1 VVVRYHWAVSH
12 FGSAQAAIGRTITVY
27 GTALEIVGVAAP
39 GFSYPGATDLWAP
52 WNATGTN
59 RSASSF
65 RVVGR
70 LREGVDVAQA
80 GARMRAVGDGL
91 GRQYPENRLKTVT
104 VAPLRERLTGDVR
117 TMLWVLMAAVGVV
130 LLIACANIANLLLA
144 RAAVRT
150 REIALRAA
158 LGAGRSRVVRQ
169 LLTESAVLGGAAGAV
184 GLATAALL
192 VKALVALTPGDL
204 PRLAEVRIDGAVLLF
219 ALGLALA
226 CTLVVGVVPAL
237 HASRLDLSEAL
248 KQGGSRGATA
258 GGPRVR
264 AALVVAEVALSV
276 VLLAAAGLLLR
287 SFQELQR
294 TDLGFTTDRVVVA
307 YTQYVAGDEAARAR
321 RTAFYADLLDRLRT
335 VPGVSGAAG
344 VAFLPMGREQRSA
357 SDFFVEGRPEG
368 EPGARPKAELH
379 AVTPEYF
386 RTLEIPM
393 RLGRDFEKADTKER
407 PPVAVVNE
415 TLARTTFPGEPALG
429 RRIRRNPKA
438 PWMEIVGVVADSR
451 WQDPSRPAPPV
462 IYAAS
467 AQGLGGSL
475 SIVARTS
482 LDEAT
487 LAATLRTLLHDVDPT
502 VPVRFESMKEL
513 FAGALAYP
521 RFRTQLIGAFAGA
534 AALLAAVGLFSV
546 LAYLV
551 GQRTRE
557 IAIRRAV
564 GARAADIVRLIAGE
578 GLRLVAAGLAL
589 GIGGALAVAR
599 LLTSLL
605 HGIGPWDVLTY
616 LGAVAVL
623 AVAALLATL
632 LPAVRAAS
640 IAPVVALQED

>member
-1 VVVRYHWAVSH
+1 
-12 FGSAQAAIGRTITVY
+12 
-27 GTALEIVGVAAP
+27 
-39 GFSYPGATDLWAP
+39 
-52 WNATGTN
+52 
-59 RSASSF
+59 
-65 RVVGR
+65 
-70 LREGVDVAQA
+70 
-80 GARMRAVGDGL
+80 
-91 GRQYPENRLKTVT
+91 
-104 VAPLRERLTGDVR
+104 VR
-117 TMLWVLMAAVGVV
+117 TMLWVLMAAVTVV

-150 REIALRAA
+150 REIALRSA

-169 LLTESAVLGGAAGAV
+169 LLTESAVLGGAAGGA
-184 GLATAALL
+184 GLALAALL

-204 PRLAEVRIDGAVLLF
+204 PRLAEVRIDGTVLLF
-219 ALGLALA
+219 SLGLSLA
-226 CTLVVGVVPAL
+226 CTLLVGLVPAL

-248 KQGGSRGATA
+248 KQGGSRGATS

-287 SFQELQR
+287 SFQQLQR

-307 YTQYVAGDEAARAR
+307 YTQYVAGDQAARAR
-321 RTAFYADLLDRLRT
+321 RTIFYADLLERLRT

-344 VAFLPMGREQRSA
+344 VAFLPMGRERRSA
-357 SDFFVEGRPEG
+357 NDFFVEGRPEG
-368 EPGARPKAELH
+368 EPGARPQAELH
-379 AVTPEYF
+379 AITPEYF
-386 RTLEIPM
+386 RTLEIPI
-393 RLGRDFEKADTKER
+393 RLGRDFEKTDTVER

-415 TLARTTFPGEPALG
+415 ALARTTFPGEPALG
-429 RRIRRNPKA
+429 RRIRRNAKA
-438 PWMEIVGVVADSR
+438 PWMEIVGIVADSR
-451 WQDPSRPAPPV
+451 WQDPSRPSPPV

-487 LAATLRTLLHDVDPT
+487 LAATLRTLLHDADPT
-502 VPVRFESMKEL
+502 VPVRFESMREL

-521 RFRTQLIGAFAGA
+521 RFRTQLIGAFAGV

-564 GARAADIVRLIAGE
+564 GARAADIVRLVAGE
-578 GLRLVAAGLAL
+578 GLRLVGAGLVL
-589 GIGGALAVAR
+589 GIAGALAVAQ

-605 HGIGPWDVLTY
+605 HGIGPWDVVTY
-616 LGAVAVL
+616 LWAVAVL